1 MIVWGEKSNLEIN
14 PSFLA
19 VRPGIRLIFA
29 EIYIIYKGVN
39 AKFLRK
45 KYGPAQFQQFLSAVA
60 DSLIITIG
68 QKM

>member
-1 MIVWGEKSNLEIN
+1 MIVWVEKSNLEIN
-14 PSFLA
+14 LSFLA
-19 VRPGIRLIFA
+19 VGPASWKIFA
-29 EIYIIYKGVN
+29 EIYVIY